1 MARKLNKGQIA
12 ILVMFAAVAVYAGS
26 LFLMT
31 EPTFWRD
38 IPEEG
43 MSRNGLA
50 FSDEIAEMRLY
61 YMPRRGF
68 PFYFEDERAHYEPLA
83 RVGDPATIE
92 QILDML
98 APGAPPVEPG
108 CAPVKRDAMLH
119 VVTQRTDGSV
129 FGYVVLQAGR
139 ITAAGPADAKDCTI
153 AWLHQ
158 RGALISWELYDARTR
173 LTEITGVQM

>member
-12 ILVMFAAVAVYAGS
+12 ILVMFAAVAIYAGS
-26 LFLMT
+26 LFLLT
-31 EPTFWRD
+31 EPTLWRD
-38 IPEEG
+38 IPDDG

-50 FSDEIAEMRLY
+50 FGDEIAEMRLY

-68 PFYFEDERAHYEPLA
+68 PFYFEDEQAHYEPLA
-83 RVGDPATIE
+83 RIGDPATIE
-92 QILDML
+92 AILVML
-98 APGAPPVEPG
+98 TPGEPPAETG

-119 VVTQRTDGSV
+119 VITYRADGSV
-129 FGYVVLQAGR
+129 FGYVALQAGEV
-139 ITAAGPADAKDCTI
+139 TTAGPADAKDCTI

-158 RGALISWELYDARTR
+158 RGEFVSWELYDARAR

>member
-1 MARKLNKGQIA
+1 MATKLNKGRMV
-12 ILVMFAAVAVYAGS
+12 ILAMFAVVAVYAGS
-26 LFLMT
+26 LVLMN
-31 EPTFWRD
+31 EPTPWRD

-61 YMPRRGF
+61 HMPRRGF
-68 PFYFEDERAHYEPLA
+68 PFYFVDERAHYEPLA

-92 QILDML
+92 AILTML
-98 APGAPPVEPG
+98 APGEPPTEPG

-119 VVTQRTDGSV
+119 VITQRADGSV

-153 AWLHQ
+153 AWFHQ
-158 RGALISWELYDARTR
+158 RGEFTSRELYDARAR
-173 LTEITGVQM
+173 LSEMTGVAM